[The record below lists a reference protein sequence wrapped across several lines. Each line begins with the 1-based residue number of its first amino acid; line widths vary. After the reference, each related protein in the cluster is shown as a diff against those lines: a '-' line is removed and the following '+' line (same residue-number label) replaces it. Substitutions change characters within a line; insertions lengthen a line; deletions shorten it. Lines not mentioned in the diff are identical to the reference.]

1 MNNSLKAVIFDL
13 DGVLTDT
20 AHFHF
25 LAWKQIAGKVGV
37 HFDEAMNEQL
47 KGIDRMGSLDL
58 ILQQSDRTFSDEER
72 HQLAAEKNTNY
83 QALIQQISPEDVFSG
98 VVGLIDVLR
107 TSGFRLGV
115 ASVSKNAQFVL
126 QQLGITGAFDY
137 IADAAKISRSKPDPE
152 IFLTV
157 AQALKVPPAYC
168 VGIEDAAAGV
178 QAIKSAGMPAIGVGE
193 PDVLYQ
199 ADKVVAATGD
209 IQLSTIEALLPL
221 LR

>member
-1 MNNSLKAVIFDL
+1 MSNFSKAVIFDL

-25 LAWKQIAGKVGV
+25 LAWKQIADKVGV
-37 HFDEAMNEQL
+37 HFDEAVNEQL

-58 ILQQSDRTFSDEER
+58 ILQQSERAFSDDER
-72 HQLAAEKNTNY
+72 ERLATEKNSNY
-83 QALIQQISPEDVFSG
+83 QTLIQQITPNDVFPG
-98 VVGLIDVLR
+98 VVGLIDELR
-107 TSGFRLGV
+107 SQGFGLGV

-126 QQLGITGAFDY
+126 QQLGLTDAFDY
-137 IADAAKISRSKPDPE
+137 VADAAKISRSKPDPE

-157 AQALKVPPAYC
+157 AQALDVPPAHC

-193 PDVLYQ
+193 PDVLHL
-199 ADKVVAATGD
+199 ADIVVSATGD
-209 IQLSTIEALLPL
+209 VTLSTVEGLLPS
-221 LR
+221 RV